1 MKVLEIRNI
10 LREDGAIYYLRKF
23 RGEAVLDLPMGN
35 LKSPITFSIET
46 SPFGEKT
53 IDVTIAKPLDYPVV
67 PVKNALRTFIL
78 AEDEQGKLP

>member
-1 MKVLEIRNI
+1 MKVLEIQNI
-10 LREDGAIYYLRKF
+10 QREEGAIYYLRKF
-23 RGEAVLDLPMGN
+23 RGDAVLELPMGN
-35 LKSPITFSIET
+35 LKAPVSFSIET

-53 IDVTIAKPLDYPVV
+53 IDVSLVKPLDYPVV